1 MRGTGKAGIESREGA
16 CLGRLAID
24 DNRLMIIQEG
34 QENSMDKKRLKQY
47 EAKLI
52 ERRNQ
57 LLNMVERTE
66 DYGREADR
74 DVSQD
79 PADKASNSYTKE
91 LLFSQS
97 TNERNTLRLIEEAIA
112 RVTDGSF
119 GECVNCGE
127 EIQPKRLDAI
137 PWTPHCI
144 RCQELVEQGLL
155 NEKEI

>member
-1 MRGTGKAGIESREGA
+1 
-16 CLGRLAID
+16 
-24 DNRLMIIQEG
+24 
-34 QENSMDKKRLKQY
+34 MDKKRMKQY
-47 EAKLI
+47 EAMLL

-97 TNERNTLRLIEEAIA
+97 TTERNMLKLIEEALVRI
-112 RVTDGSF
+112 THGSY
-119 GECVNCGE
+119 GECINCG
-127 EIQPKRLDAI
+127 
-137 PWTPHCI
+137 
-144 RCQELVEQGLL
+144 
-155 NEKEI
+155 

>member
-1 MRGTGKAGIESREGA
+1 
-16 CLGRLAID
+16 
-24 DNRLMIIQEG
+24 
-34 QENSMDKKRLKQY
+34 MDKKKLKQY
-47 EAKLI
+47 EARLLE
-52 ERRNQ
+52 ERNA
-57 LLNMVERTE
+57 LLGMVERTE

-91 LLFSQS
+91 LPFSQS
-97 TNERNTLRLIEEAIA
+97 TTERNRLRLIEEALNRIA
-112 RVTDGSF
+112 EGTF

-127 EIQPKRLDAI
+127 DISAKRLDAI

-155 NEKEI
+155 SENER

>member
-1 MRGTGKAGIESREGA
+1 
-16 CLGRLAID
+16 
-24 DNRLMIIQEG
+24 
-34 QENSMDKKRLKQY
+34 MDKKRLKQY
-47 EAKLI
+47 EAKLM

-97 TNERNTLRLIEEAIA
+97 TNERNTLRLIEEALDRI
-112 RVTDGSF
+112 TEGTY
-119 GECVNCGE
+119 GECINCGE

-144 RCQELVEQGLL
+144 RCQELMEQGLL
-155 NEKEI
+155 VEKEN

>member
-1 MRGTGKAGIESREGA
+1 
-16 CLGRLAID
+16 
-24 DNRLMIIQEG
+24 
-34 QENSMDKKRLKQY
+34 MDKRKVRQY
-47 EAKLI
+47 EARLT
-52 ERRNQ
+52 EQRNA
-57 LLNMVERTE
+57 LLGMVERTE

-97 TNERNTLRLIEEAIA
+97 TNERNTLRLIEEALDRITEGA
-112 RVTDGSF
+112 F

-127 EIQPKRLDAI
+127 DIQPKRLDAI

-144 RCQELVEQGLL
+144 KCQEQMEQGLL
-155 NEKEI
+155 VEKES

>member
-1 MRGTGKAGIESREGA
+1 
-16 CLGRLAID
+16 
-24 DNRLMIIQEG
+24 
-34 QENSMDKKRLKQY
+34 MDKKKTKQY
-47 EAKLI
+47 EARLT
-52 ERRNQ
+52 EQRST
-57 LLNMVERTE
+57 LLGMVERTE

-97 TNERNTLRLIEEAIA
+97 TNARNTLKLIEEALDRITE
-112 RVTDGSF
+112 RTF
-119 GECVNCGE
+119 GDCINCSE

-144 RCQELVEQGLL
+144 RCQEALEQGLL
-155 NEKEI
+155 AEKEA

>member
-1 MRGTGKAGIESREGA
+1 
-16 CLGRLAID
+16 
-24 DNRLMIIQEG
+24 MIIQEG

-47 EAKLI
+47 EAELI
-52 ERRNQ
+52 GRRNK

-97 TNERNTLRLIEEAIA
+97 TNERNTLKLIEEGLERIN
-112 RVTDGSF
+112 DGSF
-119 GECVNCGE
+119 GECLNCGE
-127 EIQPKRLDAI
+127 DIQPKRLDAI
-137 PWTPHCI
+137 PWAPYCI
-144 RCQELVEQGLL
+144 KCQELQEQGLL
-155 NEKEI
+155 G

>member
-1 MRGTGKAGIESREGA
+1 VRSRGWEKEIEREGEKA
-16 CLGRLAID
+16 
-24 DNRLMIIQEG
+24 Q
-34 QENSMDKKRLKQY
+34 MDKKKLKQY
-47 EAKLI
+47 EARLLE
-52 ERRNQ
+52 ERNA
-57 LLNMVERTE
+57 LLGMVERTE

-97 TNERNTLRLIEEAIA
+97 TTERNRLRLIEEALNRISEG
-112 RVTDGSF
+112 TF
-119 GECVNCGE
+119 GECINCGD
-127 EIQPKRLDAI
+127 EITAKRLDAI

-155 NEKEI
+155 SENEK

>member
-1 MRGTGKAGIESREGA
+1 
-16 CLGRLAID
+16 
-24 DNRLMIIQEG
+24 
-34 QENSMDKKRLKQY
+34 MDKKKLKQY
-47 EAKLI
+47 ESRLI

-74 DVSQD
+74 EVSQD

-97 TNERNTLRLIEEAIA
+97 TNERNTLRLIQEALA
-112 RVTDGSF
+112 RIDEGSY
-119 GECVNCGE
+119 GECINCGE
-127 EIQPKRLDAI
+127 EIGAKRLEAI

-144 RCQELVEQGLL
+144 RCQELMEQGLL
-155 NEKEI
+155 TEKEI

>member
-1 MRGTGKAGIESREGA
+1 
-16 CLGRLAID
+16 
-24 DNRLMIIQEG
+24 
-34 QENSMDKKRLKQY
+34 MDKKRLKQY
-47 EAKLI
+47 EARLT
-52 ERRNQ
+52 EHRNT
-57 LLNMVERTE
+57 LLGMVERTE

-97 TNERNTLRLIEEAIA
+97 TNERNTLKLIEEALDRIE
-112 RVTDGSF
+112 DGSF
-119 GECVNCGE
+119 GECANCGE
-127 EIQPKRLDAI
+127 EIAPKRLDAI

-155 NEKEI
+155 VEKEI

>member
-1 MRGTGKAGIESREGA
+1 ME
-16 CLGRLAID
+16 
-24 DNRLMIIQEG
+24 
-34 QENSMDKKRLKQY
+34 KKKLKQY
-47 EAKLI
+47 DARLNEQ
-52 ERRNQ
+52 RNV
-57 LLNMVERTE
+57 LLGMVERTE

-97 TNERNTLRLIEEAIA
+97 TNERNTLKLIDEALERIA
-112 RVTDGSF
+112 DGAF
-119 GECVNCGE
+119 GECLNCGE

-144 RCQELVEQGLL
+144 KCQELQEQGLL
-155 NEKEI
+155 AEKEA

>member
-1 MRGTGKAGIESREGA
+1 
-16 CLGRLAID
+16 
-24 DNRLMIIQEG
+24 
-34 QENSMDKKRLKQY
+34 MDKKKLKQY
-47 EAKLI
+47 EARLLE
-52 ERRNQ
+52 ERNA
-57 LLNMVERTE
+57 LLGMVERTE

-97 TNERNTLRLIEEAIA
+97 TTERNRLRLIEEALNRIA
-112 RVTDGSF
+112 EGTF

-127 EIQPKRLDAI
+127 DISAKRLDAI

-155 NEKEI
+155 SENER